1 MKEQANPSSNYLLT
15 IGIPTYCRADLLDLC
30 LASVLPQVE
39 AASPDVE
46 CVVSDNASTD
56 HTVQVLEKYKSQFR
70 CLKISRNETNIGII
84 GNITKTASELA
95 SGNFVFLIGD
105 DDVLTTGAV
114 ARILSELNSG
124 PRPDMIALNVGYL
137 PRTLRPKADEAIG
150 GVSVKCDKMLRS
162 TATRSM
168 VSLNE
173 AFEGPPADLTAS
185 YSVVLK
191 RSSWKQVFPM
201 ACSEPPFSSL
211 KTTYPSGFVI
221 AETCEDCQISILGE
235 PSVVI
240 YEMPGSEFSWARY
253 RGVTST
259 RYATELLSNFE
270 KNGVSSRKLLP
281 YKRFQLE
288 HRNEELGE
296 LLWDKN
302 TAGGWKDAFAFAWML
317 KRFPIRLTKC
327 FVLSLLHVNAPKWLS
342 WIPRVLLRAKQATR
356 TQ

>member
-1 MKEQANPSSNYLLT
+1 MNEQANPNSKYLLT

-39 AASPDVE
+39 EEAAQVE

-56 HTVQVLEKYKSQFR
+56 HTTQVLEKYKSRFS
-70 CLKISRNETNIGII
+70 CLKTFRNESNIGII

-95 SGNFVFLIGD
+95 SGEFVFLIGD

-114 ARILSELNSG
+114 KRILSELQSE

-137 PRTLRPKADEAIG
+137 PRELRPKADEAIG
-150 GVSVKCDKMLRS
+150 GVSVKCNKMLRS
-162 TATRSM
+162 TTTRSM

-191 RSSWKQVFPM
+191 RSSWKQVFTIS
-201 ACSEPPFSSL
+201 CRETPFSSL

-221 AETCEDCQISILGE
+221 AETCQSCQVSILGE
-235 PSVVI
+235 PSVLI

-259 RYATELLSNFE
+259 RYATELLCKFE
-270 KNGVSSRKLLP
+270 RGGVSFAKLLP
-281 YKRFQLE
+281 YKHFQLE

-296 LLWDKN
+296 LLWDKA
-302 TAGGWKDAFAFAWML
+302 TAGGWKDAVAFAWML
-317 KRFPIRLTKC
+317 KRFPVRLTKC
-327 FVLSLLHVNAPKWLS
+327 FVLSLLHDKAPKWLS
-342 WIPRVLLRAKQATR
+342 WIPRVFLKAKKASR